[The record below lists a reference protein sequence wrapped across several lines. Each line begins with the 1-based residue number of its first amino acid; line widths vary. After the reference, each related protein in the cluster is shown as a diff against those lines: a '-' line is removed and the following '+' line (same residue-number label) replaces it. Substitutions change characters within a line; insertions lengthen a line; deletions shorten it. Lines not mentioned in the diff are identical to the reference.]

1 MELVQE
7 IKEVVLE
14 VIKRDYPD
22 HTAELEEDVDLSEYG
37 VSSVMYIN
45 VTVLLEVKYDIVF
58 EDEKL
63 DFTNYNTI
71 SKLAEYVRECIAN
84 K

>member
-71 SKLAEYVRECIAN
+71 SKLTEYVRECIAN